1 MFPNAVRLSMI
12 HNRLIKLFK
21 PIQVKL
27 TKLKLILHWIVI
39 HNALLASSLTLSVV
53 HASTVLVVVQTAL
66 DMDSV
71 VNV

>member
-27 TKLKLILHWIVI
+27 TKLKIILLWIAI
-39 HNALLASSLTLSVV
+39 HNALLVSSLTQSAV
-53 HASTVLVVVQTAL
+53 HASTALVAVQTVQ

-71 VNV
+71 AYV

>member
-1 MFPNAVRLSMI
+1 MI

-21 PIQVKL
+21 VIQVKL

-39 HNALLASSLTLSVV
+39 HNALLVSSLTQSVV
-53 HASTVLVVVQTAL
+53 HASTALVVVQTVQ